1 MDILWRHK
9 EDGGQ
14 RSRIHLGDRDG
25 EDEEPGE
32 NTGYRVD
39 HSQDGITQKKPKI
52 SADAPLQSCKI
63 QTNKIIK
70 IIQVDTVKVLKL
82 TSTFLTQWF
91 ECCLDC
97 GSGTGIPTFTREGT
111 RRGPVSS
118 MRSSSLSTLLVPSG
132 MTSHAGRLMTEHL
145 ATLAALTRQRLP

>member
-14 RSRIHLGDRDG
+14 RSSVHLGDRDG

-32 NTGYRVD
+32 NTGYGVD
-39 HSQDGITQKKPKI
+39 HGQDGITQKKPKI

-70 IIQVDTVKVLKL
+70 IIQVDAVKVLKL

-91 ECCLDC
+91 ECCLYC

-111 RRGPVSS
+111 S

-145 ATLAALTRQRLP
+145 ATLAALTRQRLL